1 MAAAFLSDK
10 AVVGQP
16 GDIHTSAQNPL
27 GLICPGVDANGYYG
41 EWIYLTGVAATVLGS
56 WVTYD
61 EAGLTI
67 LTVAD
72 AQGDVAVASGAIVAA
87 NFGWYQITGNVS
99 ALCLT
104 AFADNGK
111 VYLTSTAGSVD
122 DADVAGDFVVG
133 AIGRSARDTTTG
145 RATFQISRPKV
156 QDTAF
161 D

>member
-1 MAAAFLSDK
+1 MAAYLSDR

-16 GDIHTSAQNPL
+16 GDIHTSQQNPL
-27 GLICPGVDANGYYG
+27 GMICPGVDANGYFAEYV
-41 EWIYLTGVAATVLGS
+41 YLTGVASTVAGS

-72 AQGDVAVASGAIVAA
+72 AQGDVAIATAAIVAA
-87 NFGWYQITGNVS
+87 SYGWYQVTGNVS
-99 ALCLT
+99 ALCL
-104 AFADNGK
+104 ASFADNGK

-145 RATFQISRPKV
+145 KATFQISRPKV